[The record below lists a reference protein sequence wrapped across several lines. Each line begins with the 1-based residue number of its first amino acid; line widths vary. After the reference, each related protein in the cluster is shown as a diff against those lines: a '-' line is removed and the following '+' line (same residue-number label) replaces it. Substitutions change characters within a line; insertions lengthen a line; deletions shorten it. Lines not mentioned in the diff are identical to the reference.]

1 MERKRGKH
9 RTETRHSGI
18 LFFLTDNWKY
28 GKDNCTSGTEKG
40 RFGTEKGPL
49 GVEIGLWGGA
59 GGPSGSPRG
68 PGRGLGVPWE
78 ALGESQGGFS
88 DTRRSL
94 WGPRGVRLNF
104 RGASGGPRGAT
115 VNQGGFG
122 GLVLGHWSNSKHQQ
136 NRCCFMYIFA
146 MGGFPEGSLN
156 GPQK

>member
-49 GVEIGLWGGA
+49 GVEIGLWGGP

-68 PGRGLGVPWE
+68 PGRGLGVLWE
-78 ALGESQGGFS
+78 ALG
-88 DTRRSL
+88 RSL
-94 WGPRGVRLNF
+94 GAARRVPGASTRARSFFSGPRGPRALF
-104 RGASGGPRGAT
+104 RGLICPPGGGVAKFVVLPEIPFSGP
-115 VNQGGFG
+115 VPLKN
-122 GLVLGHWSNSKHQQ
+122 H
-136 NRCCFMYIFA
+136 
-146 MGGFPEGSLN
+146 
-156 GPQK
+156 